1 MRLINLL
8 EDLSNRVKYDE
19 NCEIHLHNH
28 HVDWKLYIV
37 NNRLLYAADRAYPI
51 RRWDRALNQQGCTWN
66 WSLQAA
72 QLARSIA
79 WECQLL
85 EQGIRQ
91 KQLSFIR
98 AKLIIRTIVQ
108 ECFFKLASCSDFD
121 QTIQTIP
128 IKIDSSYQIIALSAL
143 ELQAILRQVL
153 TQQHRWQD
161 AGLSHLSPNL
171 SPTLKSTANLSAS
184 SLSATRNSEG
194 IPPLYLNGQFMIWD
208 IAHKVEQSLITVT
221 DRLLPLIEQNL
232 LQFKEI
238 VDSPVPLIENS
249 RVTPIHIDSDF
260 KALLQQ
266 SIDFGETS
274 AKVDRHAQSDA
285 FSLTRELPIIACID
299 DSPVLSHTLNK
310 VLTEAGY
317 RTLSIQEPMRG
328 FTQLIE
334 HKPDLILLDLML
346 PNADGYSICRFLRN
360 TPVFQKTPIIILTA
374 QNTAIDRAC
383 AKAAGATAFL
393 SKPPQPEE
401 LLHLI
406 KEYLH

>member
-108 ECFFKLASCSDFD
+108 ECFFELASCSDFD

-128 IKIDSSYQIIALSAL
+128 IKI
-143 ELQAILRQVL
+143 
-153 TQQHRWQD
+153 
-161 AGLSHLSPNL
+161 
-171 SPTLKSTANLSAS
+171 
-184 SLSATRNSEG
+184 
-194 IPPLYLNGQFMIWD
+194 
-208 IAHKVEQSLITVT
+208 
-221 DRLLPLIEQNL
+221 
-232 LQFKEI
+232 
-238 VDSPVPLIENS
+238 
-249 RVTPIHIDSDF
+249 
-260 KALLQQ
+260 
-266 SIDFGETS
+266 
-274 AKVDRHAQSDA
+274 
-285 FSLTRELPIIACID
+285 
-299 DSPVLSHTLNK
+299 
-310 VLTEAGY
+310 
-317 RTLSIQEPMRG
+317 
-328 FTQLIE
+328 
-334 HKPDLILLDLML
+334 
-346 PNADGYSICRFLRN
+346 
-360 TPVFQKTPIIILTA
+360 
-374 QNTAIDRAC
+374 
-383 AKAAGATAFL
+383 
-393 SKPPQPEE
+393 
-401 LLHLI
+401 
-406 KEYLH
+406 